1 MTEQPAIILHP
12 APAPAASAGTA
23 AKTPRTLPSWAYR
36 NAELNELEYEALFRP
51 SWQFACHV
59 NQVKKAGDFV
69 TLDLMKDSIVVL
81 RGKDGALRAFM
92 NVCRHRGAKLLDGSG
107 HCKARVTCPY
117 HGWSYNLKGELAGMP
132 AEHTFPGADKQQLGL
147 RDVEIET
154 ICGLVFVRVV
164 PGGPSLKEMWKDYI
178 HMLEPYRIEEMVP
191 LEQPWVESW
200 ACNWKVGV
208 DNNLEN
214 YHVPVGHPGYNRLLD
229 SDIAGFI
236 NVHGVAGSKS
246 TLREK
251 PSSNWA
257 ERMYQTMAPGLNH
270 DLPEEIRSSWL
281 FFTMPPNIGIDIYGD
296 SMDIFQFLPQTA
308 ETCTVRYPIFV
319 RPDAS
324 REMKVLRYLNARI
337 NRQVSAEDKE
347 LSERVQIGLNSH
359 GFEFGPLSAYEHCIH
374 DFHDRVRA
382 ACPVTLLPKAPRSGT
397 LRQKNEEMLQ
407 ATAAAP
413 AA

>member
-1 MTEQPAIILHP
+1 M
-12 APAPAASAGTA
+12 
-23 AKTPRTLPSWAYR
+23 
-36 NAELNELEYEALFRP
+36 
-51 SWQFACHV
+51 
-59 NQVKKAGDFV
+59 
-69 TLDLMKDSIVVL
+69 
-81 RGKDGALRAFM
+81 
-92 NVCRHRGAKLLDGSG
+92 
-107 HCKARVTCPY
+107 
-117 HGWSYNLKGELAGMP
+117 
-132 AEHTFPGADKQQLGL
+132 
-147 RDVEIET
+147 
-154 ICGLVFVRVV
+154 
-164 PGGPSLKEMWKDYI
+164 
-178 HMLEPYRIEEMVP
+178 P

-200 ACNWKVGV
+200 NCNWKVGV

-214 YHVPVGHPGYNRLLD
+214 YHVPVGHPGYNRMLD

-236 NVHGVAGSKS
+236 NRHGVAGSKS

-257 ERMYQTMAPGLNH
+257 ERMYQQMAPGLNA

-347 LSERVQIGLNSH
+347 LSERVQVGLNSH
-359 GFEFGPLSAYEHCIH
+359 GFEFGPLSSYEHCIH
-374 DFHDRVRA
+374 DFHDRVRE
-382 ACPVTLLPKAPRSGT
+382 ACPVTLPPKAPRST
-397 LRQKNEEMLQ
+397 LRQRNEEML
-407 ATAAAP
+407 AARD
-413 AA
+413 AARRRGISGGIHENTPR